1 MLVIKATSHQQTEI
15 VSGSEK
21 RPVRGWGMVLT
32 ERTPNL
38 KETKLIKDVQLDMII
53 SLS

>member
-1 MLVIKATSHQQTEI
+1 MLVIKATSHQRAEI
-15 VSGSEK
+15 MSGSEK
-21 RPVRGWGMVLT
+21 RPVRRWGMVLT

-38 KETKLIKDVQLDMII
+38 KETKLIKEIQLDMIM